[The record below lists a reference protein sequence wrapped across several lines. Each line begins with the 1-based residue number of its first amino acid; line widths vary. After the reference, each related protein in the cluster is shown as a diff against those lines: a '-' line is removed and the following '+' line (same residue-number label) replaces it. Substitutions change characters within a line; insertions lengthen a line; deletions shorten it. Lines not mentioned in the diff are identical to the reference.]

1 MAFLTFG
8 AIHIGSYEVS
18 LEVFEISR
26 KNGIHCIDKVAHKIE
41 LGHDSFSTGRIGFEM
56 VDELCDVLTDFRKI
70 MDTYKV
76 DGYSAIATS
85 AIREAENDLFIL
97 GKIRQTTGLNVRIL
111 SNSEQ
116 RFLSYK
122 AIASIAGCFEDMI
135 REGTAVVDLDGGSI
149 QISIFDKSELI
160 ITQNMKIGN
169 LRVREKLQSAMGKT
183 DNYEDLVEQLIQND
197 LSLFRSMYIRDLKI
211 QNIIL
216 NGDFITEM
224 IFQDPK
230 HRDRSTRILTR
241 DKFEKWYKRIGGKSV
256 ADLAIENNI
265 AVEYASLL
273 RPSAIIYHKIV
284 TDLDPV
290 NIWTPGTHLQRGL
303 AYEFAEAH
311 DIFKAKHDFE
321 NDIVTCA
328 KNIAIR
334 YAVSAPHINNM
345 DVTAMSLFDATL
357 PLTGMTGR
365 DRLMLRVAV
374 MLHDVGKFIGF
385 NQIGENSRNIIM
397 SNEIIGLSHAEREII
412 ALASR
417 YVQEDFPQHEDIVME
432 SSLDTERYL
441 KVAAFVAIIRLA
453 NGLDRSHRQKILNIS
468 TELKKQKIIIRIE
481 VRESFA
487 LEEGMLQPEIDFFNE
502 VFGVR
507 PVIKLKRI
515 V

>member
-8 AIHIGSYEVS
+8 AIHIGSYEVT
-18 LEVFEISR
+18 LEIFEISR
-26 KNGIHCIDKVAHKIE
+26 KDGIHCIDKVSHRIE

-56 VDELCDVLTDFRKI
+56 VDELCDILSDFRKI

-85 AIREAENDLFIL
+85 AVREAENDLFIL
-97 GKIRQTTGLNVRIL
+97 GKIRQTTGIDVRIL

-122 AIASIAGCFEDMI
+122 AIASIADTFEEMI
-135 REGTAVVDLDGGSI
+135 CDGTAVVDLDGGSI

-160 ITQNMKIGN
+160 MTQNMKIGN
-169 LRVREKLQSAMGKT
+169 LRVREKLQNATGRT
-183 DNYEDLVEQLIQND
+183 DNYEALVEQYIHHD
-197 LSLFRSMYIRDLKI
+197 FELFQKLYIKERRI
-211 QNIIL
+211 RNVVL

-230 HRDRSTRILTR
+230 HRDRSTRILNR

-273 RPSAIIYHKIV
+273 RPTAVIYHKIV
-284 TDLDPV
+284 SDLNPE

-311 DIFKAKHDFE
+311 DVLRARHDFE

-328 KNIAIR
+328 RNIATR
-334 YAVSAPHINNM
+334 YAVSLPHIQNM
-345 DVTAMSLFDATL
+345 DMTAMSLFDATL
-357 PLTGMTGR
+357 PMTGMTSR
-365 DRLMLRVAV
+365 DRLLLRVAV

-385 NQIGENSRNIIM
+385 NQIGESSRNIIM

-412 ALASR
+412 ALCAR

-432 SSLDTERYL
+432 TSLDTERYL
-441 KVAAFVAIIRLA
+441 KVASFVAIIRMA
-453 NGLDRSHRQKILNIS
+453 NGLDRSHRQKIQS
-468 TELKKQKIIIRIE
+468 VSCELKKQKLVIRIE
-481 VRESFA
+481 VRESYA
-487 LEEGMLQPEIDFFNE
+487 LEEGLLQPELDFFNE

-507 PVIKLKRI
+507 PVVRLKRI

>member
-1 MAFLTFG
+1 MAVLTFG
-8 AIHIGSYEVS
+8 AIHIGSYEVT
-18 LEVFEISR
+18 LEIFEISK
-26 KNGIHCIDKVAHKIE
+26 KNGIHCIDKVVHRIE

-56 VDELCDVLTDFRKI
+56 VDELCDVLKDFRKI
-70 MDTYKV
+70 MDTYRV

-97 GKIRQTTGLNVRIL
+97 GKIRQTTGIDVRIL

-122 AIASIAGCFEDMI
+122 AIASIADNFEEMI

-169 LRVREKLQSAMGKT
+169 LRVREKLQNAVGRT
-183 DNYEDLVEQLIQND
+183 DNYEELVEQLID
-197 LSLFRSMYIRDLKI
+197 YDFELFRTLYIKDRRI
-211 QNIIL
+211 RNVVL

-241 DKFEKWYKRIGGKSV
+241 DKFEKWYRRIVGKSV

-273 RPSAIIYHKIV
+273 RPSAVIYHKIV
-284 TDLDPV
+284 AELEPE

-311 DIFKAKHDFE
+311 DVLKARHDFG
-321 NDIVTCA
+321 NDIVSCA

-345 DVTAMSLFDATL
+345 DVTAMSLYDALL
-357 PLTGMTGR
+357 PLTGMTSK

-412 ALASR
+412 ALSAR

-432 SSLDTERYL
+432 TSLDTERYL

-453 NGLDRSHRQKILNIS
+453 NGLDRSHRQKIQNIS
-468 TELKKQKIIIRIE
+468 AELKKQRLVIRIE

-487 LEEGMLQPEIDFFNE
+487 LEEGLLQPELDFFNE
-502 VFGVR
+502 VFGIR
-507 PVIKLKRI
+507 PVLKLKRI